1 MAGRRAR
8 APKVPRF
15 YFNFRSPYSWLAY
28 RDLLDRY
35 PDVARAVEWHPWWD
49 PDESDER
56 ALREAGGSFSY
67 VAMSRDKHLY
77 LLQDVRRLARQR
89 GLSVTW
95 PVDEDPEWSV
105 PHYAYFVA
113 LRAGKGPEYL
123 ERVHRARWLEG
134 EDICDRK
141 TVARLA
147 EELGLPA
154 ERMATAADD
163 PALRER
169 EGLPALL
176 TQSRD
181 GVFGVP
187 FFILGYEKFWGLD
200 RLPAFVDAVR
210 ARSGTPAGPA
220 EPESGGPDFLTARA
234 GEQGHAGG
242 CG

>member
-1 MAGRRAR
+1 MAGRRVR

-15 YFNFRSPYSWLAY
+15 YFNFRSPYSWIAY

-35 PDVARAVEWHPWWD
+35 PDVARAVEWRPWWD
-49 PDESDER
+49 PDERDEHS
-56 ALREAGGSFSY
+56 LREAGGSFSY

-77 LLQDVRRLARQR
+77 ILQDVRRLTRQR
-89 GLSVTW
+89 GLTVSW
-95 PVDEDPEWSV
+95 PVDEDPDWSV

-113 LRAGKGPEYL
+113 LRAGRGPEYL
-123 ERVHRARWLEG
+123 DLVHRARWLEG
-134 EDICDRK
+134 ADICDRT

-147 EELGLPA
+147 GELGLDP

-163 PALRER
+163 PELRER
-169 EGLPALL
+169 EGVPALL
-176 TQSRD
+176 DQSRD

-187 FFILGYEKFWGLD
+187 FFTLGYDRFWGVD

-210 ARSGTPAGPA
+210 ARDGGPA
-220 EPESGGPDFLTARA
+220 AAPGPASPDPGFLAARA
-234 GEQGHAGG
+234 AEQGHEGG